1 MDKLTLYRQHI
12 QSILT
17 YHCKIDPVG
26 EAMETYTI
34 FDTTG
39 DHYQVV
45 SVGWEDGFRMYGCL
59 IHVDI
64 KDGKIW
70 IQYNGTE
77 YSVANELIDLGVP
90 KQDIVLAYH
99 APYARKY
106 TEFAVS

>member
-17 YHCKIDPVG
+17 HHCQLDPVG
-26 EAMETYTI
+26 EGMETYTV
-34 FDTTG
+34 FDMQG
-39 DHYQVV
+39 DHYQVI
-45 SVGWEDGFRMYGCL
+45 SVGWENGFRMYGCL

-70 IQYNGTE
+70 IQYDGTE
-77 YSVANELIDLGVP
+77 YSVANELIDRGVP

-106 TEFAVS
+106 TEFALG